1 MHMKQNLTAGRARR
15 VAFLGLMFALAMVL
29 SVLEWM
35 LPVLPGL
42 PPGIKLGLS
51 NIVTM
56 YALFFLGISDSF
68 LLAVLKSLFVFLT
81 RGAVAGLLSG
91 AGGLLSVCVMLVG
104 IKLSRHTIPYTL
116 ISVCGGIFHNLGQL
130 LMVALLMGST
140 IALYY
145 LPVMLLSGFGMGL
158 VTGILLRTLLP
169 HLKRLE
175 QSVCRG
181 QGKPRSQERKL

>member
-1 MHMKQNLTAGRARR
+1 MMHMIRNSAGGRARR
-15 VAFLGLMFALAMVL
+15 VAFLGLMFSLAMVL

-68 LLAVLKSLFVFLT
+68 VLAVLKSLFVFLT

-91 AGGLLSVCVMLVG
+91 AGGLLSVCVMLAGV
-104 IKLSRHTIPYTL
+104 KLASRRGIPYTL

-130 LMVALLMGST
+130 LMVALLMDSA

-158 VTGILLRTLLP
+158 ITGILLRTLLP
-169 HLKRLE
+169 HLRRLE

-181 QGKPRSQERKL
+181 QAKP